1 MNVFKMKRFFKT
13 LLIIACVIS
22 CIDCTHMK
30 RRVQE
35 SIKDAE
41 WIDSEGDFYTRAVG
55 WDYYRLPLI
64 DPFEADNIRGDDW
77 GIQNHILDSISMLY
91 SVDGI
96 KGINVVK
103 PYIFVYCESNNASDE
118 FEQCGPVLGGQ
129 AVLKA
134 WFVINVDAPDIDGFN
149 NEGDYINYLRRRHI
163 SRPSLLDIDSV
174 WQEFKETKNLPWVEP
189 VQ

>member
-22 CIDCTHMK
+22 CMDCTHIK

-64 DPFEADNIRGDDW
+64 EPFEASNTTGDLWLFSND
-77 GIQNHILDSISMLY
+77 LLSSIEGNSGPC
-91 SVDGI
+91 GI
-96 KGINVVK
+96 KSINVDK
-103 PYIFVYCESNNASDE
+103 PYIFVYCEAKDKKDE
-118 FEQCGPVLGGQ
+118 FGPVLRGE

-134 WFVINVDAPDIDGFN
+134 WFVINVDTPDIDGFN

-174 WQEFKETKNLPWVEP
+174 WQEFKETKRLPWVEP

>member
-22 CIDCTHMK
+22 CMDCTHMK

-64 DPFEADNIRGDDW
+64 DPFEASNTSGDLWLISND
-77 GIQNHILDSISMLY
+77 LLSSIEGNSGPC
-91 SVDGI
+91 GI
-96 KGINVVK
+96 KSINVDK
-103 PYIFVYCESNNASDE
+103 PYIFVYCEAKDKKDE
-118 FEQCGPVLGGQ
+118 FGPVLRGQ

-134 WFVINVDAPDIDGFN
+134 WFVINVDTPVIDGFN
-149 NEGDYINYLRRRHI
+149 NEEDYINYLSQRHI

-174 WQEFKETKNLPWVEP
+174 WQEFKETKKLPWVDP